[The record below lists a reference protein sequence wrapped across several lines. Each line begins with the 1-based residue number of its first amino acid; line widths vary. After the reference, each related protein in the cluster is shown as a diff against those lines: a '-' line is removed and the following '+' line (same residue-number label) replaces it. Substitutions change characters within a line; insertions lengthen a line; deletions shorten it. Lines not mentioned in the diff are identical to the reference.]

1 MSIVRKM
8 ILGYILLIFIPVVT
22 FGYYYYSKL
31 YDSVSRQFVESRQ
44 KILEQ
49 AYSNMKADLARIDS
63 TQRMLQYNPYVTDYL
78 DGSYET
84 DSESIYAYNRYINPV
99 ILQSLNISPEIDT
112 FRIYITKQGVLPI
125 TDRLLELSALDEQGA
140 GATRM
145 LRPGQGK
152 WILPDSKV
160 EAPPLV
166 FYQNIYNHDFTEI
179 VGLLELRVGSELI
192 RKFYRAT
199 GGGDWTAMLLP
210 PEGELPERE
219 GIPSAVDPAT
229 WARMASGE
237 SQTYF
242 INREVIVNQLF
253 IQELGVRVAVIGKVS
268 EVFRSI
274 RSQEIV
280 MITTLAVLLTLLS
293 FAYYTLAS
301 TITKR
306 VLRLARHM
314 RNLNDDNLKQSISK
328 EDKPGRK
335 DEISFLTETYN
346 SMLLR
351 MDELINNV
359 HRAELRNK
367 EAAYKVLQAQI
378 KPHFLYNTLETI
390 RMLAES
396 NNDQEVAE
404 ISYWFGKLMRYSL
417 SAQEDH
423 TVLSKEIETVVFYL
437 NIHKMRLQKR
447 LTYEVD
453 IAVADEQMSCPRFIL
468 QPLVE
473 NSIIHGASVTLR
485 PVHIRIQAAET
496 EDVIRISVSDSGI
509 GIPEDRLLQLHSR
522 LSNGEDVEPRE
533 EAEGGVGLYNVSER
547 IKSFY
552 GGASRLVL
560 ESEEGK
566 GTCLTIII
574 AKGAASEHANLNSRR

>member
-8 ILGYILLIFIPVVT
+8 IVGYIFLIFIPVVT
-22 FGYYYYSKL
+22 FGYYYYSKI
-31 YDSVSRQFVESRQ
+31 YDSVSSQFVESRQ

-49 AYSNMKADLARIDS
+49 AYANMKADLARIDS

-140 GATRM
+140 EATRM

-152 WILPDSKV
+152 WIIPDPEV

-166 FYQNIYNHDFTEI
+166 FYQKIYNNDFTEI

-199 GGGDWTAMLLP
+199 GGGDWTALLLP
-210 PEGELPERE
+210 AEGGPLERE
-219 GIPSAVDPAT
+219 GIPEAVDDAT
-229 WARMASGE
+229 WRRLTSGE
-237 SQTYF
+237 AQTYF
-242 INREVIVNQLF
+242 INREVIVNQLYMK
-253 IQELGVRVAVIGKVS
+253 ELGVRVAVIGKVS

-274 RSQEIV
+274 RSQELV
-280 MITTLAVLLTLLS
+280 MITTFAVLLALLS

-328 EDKPGRK
+328 EDKPGRR

-396 NNDQEVAE
+396 NNDKEVAE

-417 SAQEDH
+417 SAQDDH
-423 TVLSKEIETVVFYL
+423 TVLSQELETVVFYL

-453 IAVADEQMSCPRFIL
+453 IAVAAKTLICPRFIL

-473 NSIIHGASVTLR
+473 NSIIHGAAVTLR
-485 PVHIRIQAAET
+485 PVHILIQAQETAE
-496 EDVIRISVSDSGI
+496 EIRISVSDSGI
-509 GIPEDRLLQLHSR
+509 GIPENQVRLIQAR
-522 LSNGEDVEPRE
+522 LSRGEEVKTQE

-552 GGASRLVL
+552 GGTSRLVL

-566 GTCLTIII
+566 GTCLTIILS
-574 AKGAASEHANLNSRR
+574 KGAAEQA

>member
-8 ILGYILLIFIPVVT
+8 IAGYILLIFIPVVA
-22 FGYYYYSKL
+22 FGYYYYSKI
-31 YDSVSRQFVESRQ
+31 YDSVSGQFVESRQ

-49 AYSNMKADLARIDS
+49 AYANMKADLARIDS

-84 DSESIYAYNRYINPV
+84 DAESVYAYNRYINPV
-99 ILQSLNISPEIDT
+99 IMQSLNISPEIEGI
-112 FRIYITKQGVLPI
+112 RIYLTKQGVLPI

-140 GATRM
+140 EATRM

-166 FYQNIYNHDFTEI
+166 FYQNIYNNDFTEI

-199 GGGDWTAMLLP
+199 GGGDWTALLLP
-210 PEGELPERE
+210 AEGKPLERE
-219 GIPSAVDPAT
+219 GIPAAVDDAT
-229 WARMASGE
+229 WRRLASGE
-237 SQTYF
+237 AQTYF
-242 INREVIVNQLF
+242 INREVIVNQLYMK
-253 IQELGVRVAVIGKVS
+253 ELGVRVAVIGKVS

-274 RSQEIV
+274 RSQELV
-280 MITTLAVLLTLLS
+280 MITTFAVLLALLS

-314 RNLNDDNLKQSISK
+314 RNLNDDNLKQSVSK
-328 EDKPGRK
+328 EDKPGRR

-396 NNDQEVAE
+396 NNDKEVAE

-417 SAQEDH
+417 SAQDDH
-423 TVLSKEIETVVFYL
+423 TVLSQELETVVFYL

-453 IAVADEQMSCPRFIL
+453 IAVAAETLICPRFIL

-473 NSIIHGASVTLR
+473 NSIIHGAAVTLR
-485 PVHIRIQAAET
+485 PVHILIQAKET
-496 EDVIRISVSDSGI
+496 ADEIRISVSDSGI
-509 GIPEDRLLQLHSR
+509 GIPEEQVRLIRAR
-522 LSNGEDVEPRE
+522 LSRGEEVKAQDET
-533 EAEGGVGLYNVSER
+533 EGGVGLYNVSER

-552 GGASRLVL
+552 GGTSRLVL

-566 GTCLTIII
+566 GTCLTIILS
-574 AKGAASEHANLNSRR
+574 KGAAEQA